1 MTNMGTF
8 NLLYQR
14 AKELYYL
21 VVSDDYDR
29 PIILN
34 FLRKY
39 TNNNQKDYQIL
50 DVGCGYGHKMMA
62 MTSAGY
68 KVLGVDINPQII
80 ATNQNQ
86 GLNCLTVE
94 EFVQQHNTEQFDIIL
109 MSHIIE
115 HFHPSELKDF
125 MDKYLD
131 QLKTGGYLIV
141 ATPLLNDQ
149 FYDDFDHIKPYTP
162 LAIIKVFDTL
172 ATQVQYYSRNK
183 LRLIDLK
190 FRRRHYQSSLKR
202 GIYVRSWSTKFYQ
215 VGEFLSIL
223 LCRISFGWLGKKDG
237 WVGIFR
243 KI

>member
-1 MTNMGTF
+1 MTKTGIF
-8 NLLYQR
+8 NLLSQR
-14 AKELYYL
+14 AKELYYS
-21 VVSDDYDR
+21 VASYDYDQ
-29 PIILN
+29 PIILKI
-34 FLRKY
+34 LQKY
-39 TNNNQKDYQIL
+39 ANNNQKDYRVL

-80 ATNQNQ
+80 ATNQNK
-86 GLNCLTVE
+86 GFNCVTVE
-94 EFVQQHNTEQFDIIL
+94 EFAQNHNTEQFDIIL

-125 MDKYLD
+125 MDNYLD
-131 QLKTGGYLIV
+131 KLKMGGYLII
-141 ATPLLNDQ
+141 ATPLLTDY
-149 FYDDFDHIKPYTP
+149 FYDDFDHVKPYTP
-162 LAIIKVFDTL
+162 LSIIKVFDTI

-183 LRLIDLK
+183 IRLTDLK

-202 GIYVRSWSTKFYQ
+202 EIYVRSWATKLYQ

-223 LCRISFGWLGKKDG
+223 LCRISCGWLGKKDG